1 MTGISRRS
9 FFIGSAVAG
18 VSTLASARTFS
29 LDAAPINLY
38 GPASGV
44 AKLNA
49 NENPYGPSP
58 KALKAMVE
66 ASAHGAY
73 YVRQSAQR
81 LREMLSLIHISEPTR
96 R

>member
-18 VSTLASARTFS
+18 VSTLTSAGRVLS
-29 LDAAPINLY
+29 LDAALESLY
-38 GPASGV
+38 GPAPGI

-58 KALKAMVE
+58 AAPKAMMK
-66 ASAHGAY
+66 ASADGA
-73 YVRQSAQR
+73 
-81 LREMLSLIHISEPTR
+81 
-96 R
+96 

>member
-18 VSTLASARTFS
+18 VSTLTSAGRVFS
-29 LDAAPINLY
+29 LDAALESLY
-38 GPASGV
+38 GPAPGI

-58 KALKAMVE
+58 AALKAMMK
-66 ASAHGAY
+66 ASA
-73 YVRQSAQR
+73 SP
-81 LREMLSLIHISEPTR
+81 LRGCER
-96 R
+96 